1 MIIIIHSVGQ
11 VLCVHFW
18 WTDHLGWSWAIFMQK
33 QKNKQKKPKELLFR
47 GLLWCVKGI
56 SCSRNEC
63 VCFSVF
69 AWYKTIYRK
78 ECTIPT
84 SARTA
89 AAPTLTMR
97 DLQMFSYSY
106 YNNIPLVSPYDG
118 LVPIWPRWKRYTIYN
133 NGGSSG
139 RRGHHLSLSKCDLS
153 APLDFCKLFA
163 FWTITTK

>member
-33 QKNKQKKPKELLFR
+33 QKNYKKPKELLFR

-106 YNNIPLVSPYDG
+106 CNNIPLVSPYDG
-118 LVPIWPRWKRYTIYN
+118 LVPIWPMWKRYTIYN

-139 RRGHHLSLSKCDLS
+139 RRGHHLSLSQSVICPHPLIS
-153 APLDFCKLFA
+153 ASYSHSEQ
-163 FWTITTK
+163 